1 MEKFF
6 DCSECKY
13 YDGDNT
19 VGELCTCPNL
29 VGDEFALP
37 IEDVCKD
44 VCTEWVDKRK
54 PKLTWQ
60 DIQRIEETIAEVVN
74 DLGKDFAYSV
84 SSERF
89 YTEVLRRFNEDR

>member
-37 IEDVCKD
+37 IEDVCKE

-54 PKLTWQ
+54 PKLTWE
-60 DIQRIEETIAEVVN
+60 DIQAIDNIIVDLAQHTDWPLRGQEV
-74 DLGKDFAYSV
+74 
-84 SSERF
+84 F
-89 YTEVLRRFNEDR
+89 YKEVLRRFNENK